1 MRTQIDPNKI
11 PPYALY
17 AFNAKQAETS
27 WYTKGLKFGDFEISL
42 EDGKFV
48 FKMDG
53 GAIIANIKEIEF
65 IDSNVRGTTNVPGA
79 LSEEDKP
86 YYALRAD
93 TDLSNHKHT
102 IDDIE
107 GLKDKLSALKSGID
121 SNKTSID
128 SINGTISGYSQKFTS
143 MSMDIS
149 SNTANITNMQKD
161 LTSLSKSLDNYKEQM
176 TGIISTLDKRIT
188 ALGG

>member
-1 MRTQIDPNKI
+1 MNNQIDHNKI

-65 IDSNVRGTTNVPGA
+65 INSNVRGTTNVPDA

-93 TDLSNHKHT
+93 TDLSDHKHK

-107 GLKDKLSALKSGID
+107 GLKEKLSTLTSGVD
-121 SNKTSID
+121 NNKTSIE
-128 SINGTISGYSQKFTS
+128 SINGTISGYTQKFSS
-143 MSMDIS
+143 MSKDIS
-149 SNTANITNMQKD
+149 TNTANITSLQKD
-161 LTSLSKSLDNYKEQM
+161 LTTLSESIKNYKEQM
-176 TGIISTLDKRIT
+176 TGIISGLDKRIT